1 MPDTHGSPPLPPVT
15 AAEITDEIWL
25 EVARRHAEDGR
36 SRELVQHPPAV
47 AAPAPLQLQ
56 ELLALDGT
64 DFIEAAYGS
73 VLGRRADQA
82 GLAHLVAELARGREK
97 TELLANLQNSPEGQQ
112 AGRFIAGL
120 RQHEAGRRLSRVP
133 VVGRAM
139 RVGLGVLRRAAPSG
153 GGGSASSATAAR
165 AEAQAQLAAF
175 EVGLGS
181 WRRAMEGQLIDHR
194 LAVDTVTR
202 RLATVQA
209 AHEELGRKTL
219 KVMAE
224 QAALLATLTERSAGF
239 ARQLAATEDSV
250 IESLLALADTMA
262 GHGARLQ
269 AMEGTAG
276 ARVEATCAA
285 LRAELHARVA
295 AAEALAAQNAHD
307 VAEQQQRTESVSAA
321 SPGHASDDPTG

>member
-1 MPDTHGSPPLPPVT
+1 MPDTHGTPPLPPVT
-15 AAEITDEIWL
+15 VAEITDEIWL

-36 SRELVQHPPAV
+36 SRELVQQPRPA
-47 AAPAPLQLQ
+47 ATPAPLRLE

-73 VLGRRADQA
+73 VLGRRADEA
-82 GLAHLVAELARGREK
+82 GLAHLSAELARGREK
-97 TELLANLQNSPEGQQ
+97 TELLGNLQNSPEGQQ
-112 AGRFIAGL
+112 AGRFIEGL

-139 RVGLGVLRRAAPSG
+139 RVGLAVLRRAAPSG
-153 GGGSASSATAAR
+153 RAGRASPAAAAR
-165 AEAQAQLAAF
+165 AEAQAQMAAF
-175 EVGLGS
+175 EAGLES

-224 QAALLATLTERSAGF
+224 QAALLATLTERSTGF
-239 ARQLAATEDSV
+239 ARQLAATEDAV
-250 IESLLALADTMA
+250 IESLLALADTIA

-269 AMEGTAG
+269 AMEGGAG

-295 AAEALAAQNAHD
+295 AAKAIAAQNAHD
-307 VAEQQQRTESVSAA
+307 VAEQQRRTEAMSAA
-321 SPGHASDDPTG
+321 TPGDASREPTG